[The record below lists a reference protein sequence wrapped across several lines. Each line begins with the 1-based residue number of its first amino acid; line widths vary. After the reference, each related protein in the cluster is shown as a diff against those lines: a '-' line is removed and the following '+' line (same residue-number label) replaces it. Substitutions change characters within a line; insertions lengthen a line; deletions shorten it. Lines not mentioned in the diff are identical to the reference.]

1 MRSTATNADGLCKA
15 GDQSRRRR
23 MQPTDF
29 KPLLV
34 ILIPN
39 PKEPVRLLIPRIA
52 DRPLAGQALEVV
64 NDS

>member
-1 MRSTATNADGLCKA
+1 MR
-15 GDQSRRRR
+15 
-23 MQPTDF
+23 PTDF